1 MSLKETLKTRRTELA
16 TLSNQGKTLYDDLEK
31 AGANAKAEDRVT
43 LSNLIETGKA
53 KRVEVENLEALV
65 ANDEAANGGEVKS
78 RTGEQPEQR
87 SYAPAAKSWG
97 QQVIESPQYKTN
109 NGSTMDRVQVKNLLT
124 GVIGSAGAFAIQ
136 PVRLPDV
143 NSLPQ
148 RPVSV
153 LDYINMSA
161 TSSNAVEYLEQ
172 GTRVNNAANIAEA
185 PTVAGATTKPESDLT
200 FTLKTAGVK
209 TIATWIPVTRQI
221 LEDEPRMRAMID
233 GELLYQLRDR
243 LEAQI
248 ISGDGTGAN
257 FLGLLN
263 AVGIQSRVHQVSGA
277 RFTATDTVADTIRR
291 SFTDLQM
298 SFYDA
303 DVVLT
308 HPATA
313 EKLEL
318 EKDTTGQYIRA
329 FDPVAFTLWRKPIVA
344 TMAVPLGTA
353 VVMQGKLAA
362 TLWDRN
368 QSEIRVGE
376 PNAYFLQ
383 NLLAI
388 LAEMRA
394 AFGVT
399 RPLAIEKVTGL

>member
-16 TLSNQGKTLYDDLEK
+16 TLTNQAKTLFIDIEAAGDK
-31 AGANAKAEDRVT
+31 ATAEDRT
-43 LSNLIETGKA
+43 KFAALIEGGKA
-53 KRVEVENLEALV
+53 KRLDVDTLETLV
-65 ANDEAANGGEVKS
+65 NNDESANGGESKS
-78 RTGEQPEQR
+78 RTGEQPER
-87 SYAPAAKSWG
+87 SPRGESKSWG
-97 QQVIESPQYKTN
+97 DQVVDSPEFKN
-109 NGSTMDRVQVKNLLT
+109 NNKRTMEAVSVKNLLT
-124 GVIGSAGAFAIQ
+124 GVVGSAGAFNVM
-136 PVRLPDV
+136 PMRLPDV
-143 NSLPQ
+143 NALPQ
-148 RPVSV
+148 RPQSV
-153 LDYINMSA
+153 LNHINMSQ

-209 TIATWIPVTRQI
+209 TIATWIPTTRQI
-221 LEDEPRMRAMID
+221 LDDGDRLRATID
-233 GELLYQLRDR
+233 GELLYMLRDR

-263 AVGIQSRVHQVSGA
+263 AVGIVTRVHQVSGA

-291 SFTDLQM
+291 AFTDLQM

-394 AFGVT
+394 AFAVT